1 MSAARN
7 ERSEENGLAR
17 MSRHLIGSLDEI
29 PQGEGRTFGVNGCQ
43 IAVFRLRDDSLRA
56 LDAVCPH
63 RGGPLADALIDDE
76 VVVCPLHGY
85 TYDLSTGTETSCGGE
100 PVSVYPVRADDA
112 GRISVDMD

>member
-7 ERSEENGLAR
+7 ERSEEDGLAR
-17 MSRHLIGSLDEI
+17 MSRHVVGSLDEI
-29 PQGEGRTFGVNGCQ
+29 PQGEGRSFGVNGCQ

-63 RGGPLADALIDDE
+63 RGGPLADALIDDG

-85 TYDLSTGTETSCGGE
+85 TYDLGTGAELSSGGE
-100 PVSVYPVRADDA
+100 PVSTYLVRADDA
-112 GRISVDMD
+112 GRISVDID